1 MITFCKRCCINWARL
16 HESDTDGDETYE
28 VCPECRTSEYLDDA
42 TDFIGY
48 LKCPITGRI
57 TEAGTGKLYV
67 RPVTEKPRVRIQLKP
82 AVPVK
87 TKHEIREEI
96 EDKALDLYTKTGS
109 SADYFQTLEQLNTQS
124 DVNTETGAG
133 L

>member
-1 MITFCKRCCINWARL
+1 M
-16 HESDTDGDETYE
+16 
-28 VCPECRTSEYLDDA
+28 
-42 TDFIGY
+42 
-48 LKCPITGRI
+48 
-57 TEAGTGKLYV
+57 
-67 RPVTEKPRVRIQLKP
+67 TEKPRVRIQLEA